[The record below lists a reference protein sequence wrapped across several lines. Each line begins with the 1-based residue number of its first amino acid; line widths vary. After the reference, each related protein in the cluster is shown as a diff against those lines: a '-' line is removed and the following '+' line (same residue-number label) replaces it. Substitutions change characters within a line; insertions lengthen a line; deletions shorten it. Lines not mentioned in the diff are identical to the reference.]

1 MIINSLKKTVFLLL
15 ICVALTGCQRKA
27 GADINEEMDDYAEP
41 GLRGELNIPE
51 KESFEFGEINGK
63 KILLDTEN
71 IILPETD
78 HMESIRYKKIQIDR
92 DYKKK
97 VAECI
102 FDKNNEIYEYNGKL
116 SKEMHDEN
124 IYYYKKC
131 EDIAKKQGD
140 KDAVEAYRE
149 MAAEEEQKKT
159 QAAPLHPAGE
169 YEADSYIGYIDGKTF
184 LLNFTES
191 GDGFELKRY
200 PEELTYDVIHAD
212 DITYAY
218 CITEYGDG
226 KEQELIQTNELNRAE
241 ISKEEAIK
249 EAGDFLADIGIG
261 NVMMAEAATAEWLCR
276 DLALGQNEESVIYDG
291 YYITFTDAVESN
303 PAYLGFCDE
312 TNILSPIE
320 GDQRSMTSQSYE
332 VNIND
337 NGIVGFVC
345 RQRYQK
351 SDSKTDQ
358 QVLMDWDKLLETVSL
373 EFDNYSNDT
382 ISGDI
387 IFNYA
392 RLTYCMTLQDNGE
405 FVLSPV
411 WVFLSLDEISL
422 EYQID
427 AYPNEMLII
436 DACTGKFITICT
448 F

>member
-27 GADINEEMDDYAEP
+27 GADINEEMDDYSEP

-51 KESFEFGEINGK
+51 KESFEFGETNGK

-78 HMESIRYKKIQIDR
+78 HMESIRYKEIQIDR

-102 FDKNNEIYEYNGKL
+102 FDKDNEIYEYNGKL

-276 DLALGQNEESVIYDG
+276 DLALGQNEESVTYDG

>member
-1 MIINSLKKTVFLLL
+1 
-15 ICVALTGCQRKA
+15 
-27 GADINEEMDDYAEP
+27 
-41 GLRGELNIPE
+41 
-51 KESFEFGEINGK
+51 
-63 KILLDTEN
+63 
-71 IILPETD
+71 
-78 HMESIRYKKIQIDR
+78 
-92 DYKKK
+92 
-97 VAECI
+97 
-102 FDKNNEIYEYNGKL
+102 
-116 SKEMHDEN
+116 
-124 IYYYKKC
+124 
-131 EDIAKKQGD
+131 
-140 KDAVEAYRE
+140 

-169 YEADSYIGYIDGKTF
+169 YESDSYIGYIDGKTF

-337 NGIVGFVC
+337 NGIVGIVC

-358 QVLMDWDKLLETVSL
+358 QVLMDWDKLLGTVSL

>member
-1 MIINSLKKTVFLLL
+1 MIINSLKKTAFLLL

-78 HMESIRYKKIQIDR
+78 HMESIRYKEIQIDR

-102 FDKNNEIYEYNGKL
+102 FDKDNEIYEYNGKL

-124 IYYYKKC
+124 ICYYKKC

-169 YEADSYIGYIDGKTF
+169 YESDSYIGYIDGKTF

-249 EAGDFLADIGIG
+249 SGAECMFIDKYPDIVTVYFIGDVSKELCGGPHVNNTNELGHFKITKEEASSAGVRRLKA
-261 NVMMAEAATAEWLCR
+261 
-276 DLALGQNEESVIYDG
+276 
-291 YYITFTDAVESN
+291 
-303 PAYLGFCDE
+303 
-312 TNILSPIE
+312 ILE
-320 GDQRSMTSQSYE
+320 
-332 VNIND
+332 
-337 NGIVGFVC
+337 
-345 RQRYQK
+345 
-351 SDSKTDQ
+351 
-358 QVLMDWDKLLETVSL
+358 
-373 EFDNYSNDT
+373 
-382 ISGDI
+382 
-387 IFNYA
+387 
-392 RLTYCMTLQDNGE
+392 
-405 FVLSPV
+405 
-411 WVFLSLDEISL
+411 
-422 EYQID
+422 
-427 AYPNEMLII
+427 
-436 DACTGKFITICT
+436 
-448 F
+448 

>member
-1 MIINSLKKTVFLLL
+1 MILL

-51 KESFEFGEINGK
+51 KESFEFGETNGK

-78 HMESIRYKKIQIDR
+78 HMESIRYKEIQIDR

-102 FDKNNEIYEYNGKL
+102 FDKDNEIYEYNGKL

>member
-1 MIINSLKKTVFLLL
+1 
-15 ICVALTGCQRKA
+15 
-27 GADINEEMDDYAEP
+27 
-41 GLRGELNIPE
+41 
-51 KESFEFGEINGK
+51 
-63 KILLDTEN
+63 
-71 IILPETD
+71 
-78 HMESIRYKKIQIDR
+78 MESIRYKKIQIDR

-102 FDKNNEIYEYNGKL
+102 FDKDNEIYEYNGKL

-131 EDIAKKQGD
+131 EDIAKKQGY

-169 YEADSYIGYIDGKTF
+169 YESDSYIGYIDGKTF

-226 KEQELIQTNELNRAE
+226 KEQELIQTNELNSAE

-249 EAGDFLADIGIG
+249 EAGDFLADIGIT

-276 DLALGQNEESVIYDG
+276 DLALGQNEGSVTYDG

-320 GDQRSMTSQSYE
+320 GDQRSMTSQIYE

-337 NGIVGFVC
+337 NGIVGIVC
-345 RQRYQK
+345 RQKYQR
-351 SDSKTDQ
+351 SDSKQDQ

-373 EFDNYSNDT
+373 EFDNYSNDN

-392 RLTYCMTLQDNGE
+392 RLTYCMTLRDNGE

-411 WVFLSLDEISL
+411 WVFLSLDEIAL

-436 DACTGKFITICT
+436 DACTGKFITIRT

>member
-27 GADINEEMDDYAEP
+27 GADINEEMDDYSEP

-51 KESFEFGEINGK
+51 KESFEFGETNGK

-78 HMESIRYKKIQIDR
+78 HMESIRYKEIQIDR

-102 FDKNNEIYEYNGKL
+102 FDKDNEIYEYNGKL

>member
-1 MIINSLKKTVFLLL
+1 MIINNLKKTAFLLL

-51 KESFEFGEINGK
+51 KESFEFGETNGK

-78 HMESIRYKKIQIDR
+78 RMESIRYKEIQIDR

-102 FDKNNEIYEYNGKL
+102 FDKDNEIYEYNGKL

-124 IYYYKKC
+124 ICYYKKC

-169 YEADSYIGYIDGKTF
+169 YESDSYIGYIDGKTF

-320 GDQRSMTSQSYE
+320 GDQRSMTSQIYE

-337 NGIVGFVC
+337 NGIVGIVC
-345 RQRYQK
+345 RQKYQR
-351 SDSKTDQ
+351 SDSKQDQ

-373 EFDNYSNDT
+373 EFDNYSNDN

>member
-1 MIINSLKKTVFLLL
+1 MIINSLKKTAFLLL

-51 KESFEFGEINGK
+51 KESFEFGETNGK

-78 HMESIRYKKIQIDR
+78 HMESIRYKEIQIDR

-102 FDKNNEIYEYNGKL
+102 FDKDNEIYEYNGKL

-169 YEADSYIGYIDGKTF
+169 YEADSYIGYIDGKMF

-345 RQRYQK
+345 HQRYQK